1 MFSSKFR
8 LRKKEEVNLV
18 FKTGRSIS
26 APEFAFRFLPNS
38 LPETRIAVLV
48 GVKLSKKAVDRN
60 RIKRRLREVARL
72 NLTKIPPGFDL
83 LIIARNSKLLEID
96 FTELT
101 AKFLSLV
108 AKIPTQKL

>member
-1 MFSSKFR
+1 MLSSKFR
-8 LRKKEEVNLV
+8 LRRKEEVNLV

-38 LPETRIAVLV
+38 LSGTRIAVLV

-60 RIKRRLREVARL
+60 RIRRRLREIARL
-72 NLTKIPPGFDL
+72 NFTKIPPGFDL
-83 LIIARNSKLLEID
+83 LIVARNSKLLEID
-96 FTELT
+96 FVDLT

-108 AKIPTQKL
+108 AKIPNR